1 MREPSLHSLGVHR
14 RVRPNEA
21 ATSFFSPIRRGP
33 GTSRKKAEIAVTV
46 CTNQISE
53 TRLQGGSDGRL
64 REKESRSE
72 RLRVIRVINDSFGLL
87 FFCVRALPEERIRVC
102 LSGLLTIRQTGERI
116 QTRPDLPACLPA
128 LLVVLPT
135 FIQKNKRRLPQCSGP

>member
-21 ATSFFSPIRRGP
+21 ATSFFFSPSGEGQVRVG
-33 GTSRKKAEIAVTV
+33 KKAEIAVTA

-87 FFCVRALPEERIRVC
+87 FFLR
-102 LSGLLTIRQTGERI
+102 
-116 QTRPDLPACLPA
+116 
-128 LLVVLPT
+128 
-135 FIQKNKRRLPQCSGP
+135 